1 MLTSCPS
8 LTELRLQCLLAS
20 CLALTGRELRDISV
34 SAVRNWLLDRKRGG
48 ERIRVRA
55 AMNGASVPALGSDP
69 HIFLQA
75 SSHVCHMLQ
84 MSPIAAQREI
94 VPRDE
99 GRGPKGG
106 EGQRQKVRSRGP
118 WKGRECRK
126 MQGKEGTLGWWWW
139 GCRELTSTPRKREK
153 KVDDA
158 RMRTRTRAV
167 GPPPKPGQRD
177 RLASDGVQS
186 GKGEKGFSGGLDRR
200 RPLDGG
206 GGQVPKV
213 PRFAR
218 FGFASLEEN
227 SVASTLR
234 AAASIAKS
242 PQGRDDFQ
250 QEMTGGAHC
259 FPGARQN
266 IAAHVPGVH
275 LLVLGRAR
283 RLSMFGLRSGCWLFD
298 ERSRH

>member
-1 MLTSCPS
+1 
-8 LTELRLQCLLAS
+8 
-20 CLALTGRELRDISV
+20 
-34 SAVRNWLLDRKRGG
+34 
-48 ERIRVRA
+48 
-55 AMNGASVPALGSDP
+55 MNGASVPALGSDP

-106 EGQRQKVRSRGP
+106 GGATAKGPESRAMEGERMSQDAGQRGHFGVVVVGLSRTHIDAE
-118 WKGRECRK
+118 KERK
-126 MQGKEGTLGWWWW
+126 KM
-139 GCRELTSTPRKREK
+139 
-153 KVDDA
+153 DDA

>member
-1 MLTSCPS
+1 MCATCCNCLRSQPS
-8 LTELRLQCLLAS
+8 ARSSPAM
-20 CLALTGRELRDISV
+20 
-34 SAVRNWLLDRKRGG
+34 RGG
-48 ERIRVRA
+48 DRR
-55 AMNGASVPALGSDP
+55 
-69 HIFLQA
+69 
-75 SSHVCHMLQ
+75 
-84 MSPIAAQREI
+84 
-94 VPRDE
+94 
-99 GRGPKGG
+99 GRGGRGNGKRSGVAGHGRGENVARCRAKRALWGG
-106 EGQRQKVRSRGP
+106 GGGVVANSHRR
-118 WKGRECRK
+118 RE
-126 MQGKEGTLGWWWW
+126 
-139 GCRELTSTPRKREK
+139 REK
-153 KVDDA
+153 KKW
-158 RMRTRTRAV
+158 MM
-167 GPPPKPGQRD
+167 PGCEHAHG
-177 RLASDGVQS
+177 RLAPNQNRDS
-186 GKGEKGFSGGLDRR
+186 GIVSLRMAFNPGKVRRGFLGASIEGAHWT
-200 RPLDGG
+200 GG

-266 IAAHVPGVH
+266 IAAHVSGVH

>member
-20 CLALTGRELRDISV
+20 CLALTGRQLRDISV

-106 EGQRQKVRSRGP
+106 RGEGQRQKARSRGP
-118 WKGRECRK
+118 WKGRECHK

-153 KVDDA
+153 KW
-158 RMRTRTRAV
+158 MM
-167 GPPPKPGQRD
+167 PGCEHAHG
-177 RLASDGVQS
+177 RLAPHQNRDS
-186 GKGEKGFSGGLDRR
+186 GI
-200 RPLDGG
+200 
-206 GGQVPKV
+206 
-213 PRFAR
+213 
-218 FGFASLEEN
+218 ASLRMMFN
-227 SVASTLR
+227 PGKVRRGFLG
-234 AAASIAKS
+234 ASIEGAHWTGGVAKS
-242 PQGRDDFQ
+242 RK
-250 QEMTGGAHC
+250 
-259 FPGARQN
+259 FPGS
-266 IAAHVPGVH
+266 
-275 LLVLGRAR
+275 LGSVSHRWKRTVWRAPCAQR
-283 RLSMFGLRSGCWLFD
+283 HPLPSRPKD
-298 ERSRH
+298 ETTSNKR